1 LAPDQRKESVPPN
14 ERGKRWTITDVA
26 ERAAVSVGTAS
37 KALNGRG
44 NLRAETR
51 ARVLRAAEDLGF
63 EPNALARSLL
73 AGRSF
78 TVGLVTTDSFG
89 RFSIPVML
97 GAEDALG
104 EGSVAVFL
112 CDCRDDPER
121 ERRYLRTLLSRR
133 VDGIIVAA
141 RRVDPRPP
149 IGSQLPVP
157 VVYAMAK
164 SLDRHDLSVLPDD
177 EGGGY
182 VAIDHLVNL
191 GRARIGHV
199 SGPEHFEAAR
209 RRAQGA
215 KAALGRAGLAMAG
228 GQVLFGGWSEAW
240 GRQAAAMLLEKEPAT
255 DAIFCGSD
263 QIARGVADALHESG
277 RRVPDDVALVGFD
290 NWDVM
295 AQACRPPLTTVD
307 PNLSEVGRVAAREL
321 LAAIEGEGPG
331 GVRTVACSLV
341 VRESTVGK
349 TQAPA
354 GTTFN
359 GEVSGK
365 PAPGTALRTRRAV
378 R

>member
-1 LAPDQRKESVPPN
+1 VASGQHNEPVPPN

-26 ERAAVSVGTAS
+26 QRAGVSVGTAS

-51 ARVLRAAEDLGF
+51 SRVLKAAENLGF

-104 EGSVAVFL
+104 EGSVSVFL

-149 IGSQLPVP
+149 IGSHLPVP
-157 VVYAMAK
+157 VVYAMAQ
-164 SLDRHDLSVLPDD
+164 SLDRQDLSVLPDD

-182 VAIDHLVNL
+182 VAIDHLVKL
-191 GRARIGHV
+191 GRSRIGHV

-209 RRAQGA
+209 RRSEGA
-215 KAALGRAGLAMAG
+215 KASLAEAGLTMAG
-228 GQVLFGGWSEAW
+228 GQAFFGGWSEAW
-240 GRQAAAMLLEKEPAT
+240 GRQAAAMLLEREPST

-277 RRVPDDVALVGFD
+277 RRIPDDVALVGYD

-307 PNLSEVGRVAAREL
+307 PNLNEVGRVAAREL
-321 LAAIEGEGPG
+321 LAAIEGQGPG
-331 GVRTVACSLV
+331 GVRTVAGSLV
-341 VRESTVGK
+341 VREST
-349 TQAPA
+349 T
-354 GTTFN
+354 GTTKAP
-359 GEVSGK
+359 S
-365 PAPGTALRTRRAV
+365 PAPQPLTAPETRPRT
-378 R
+378 